1 VLHFHQTESQI
12 FLYISKQVQLNV
24 FNPILQQK
32 HQISNI
38 ICKHSRQRRQYSIHD
53 RFKVIQHVCTRH
65 STLIYIAALNKPN
78 PESLKVFS
86 STTGSKKYYG
96 LKNMTMKKY
105 TETNLHEIVKVYL
118 M

>member
-1 VLHFHQTESQI
+1 MLHFHHTESQF

-24 FNPILQQK
+24 FNPILEQK

-38 ICKHSRQRRQYSIHD
+38 FCKHSRQQRQYSIHNQ
-53 RFKVIQHVCTRH
+53 FKVIQHRCTRH
-65 STLIYIAALNKPN
+65 ITLIYIVTLNKPN
-78 PESLKVFS
+78 PETLKVFS
-86 STTGSKKYYG
+86 STTGSNKYYG

-105 TETNLHEIVKVYL
+105 TETNLQEIVKVYL